1 MKGYKFKLEAVLKVR
16 KLKEEQCKMEIGR
29 IQVQINK
36 LKSEVKNHEAGIQQA
51 YDSQEKLM
59 EDGVNGTEI
68 KFYPFFVSGKR
79 AHIQAI
85 QNEIQSLT
93 EQVNDKYENLK
104 ILRGDVKV
112 IEEMKEKDV
121 LKYKKALQK
130 KQFENIEEQVQ
141 NWNQFKKVIL

>member
-1 MKGYKFKLEAVLKVR
+1 
-16 KLKEEQCKMEIGR
+16 
-29 IQVQINK
+29 
-36 LKSEVKNHEAGIQQA
+36 
-51 YDSQEKLM
+51 M

>member
-1 MKGYKFKLEAVLKVR
+1 MKGYKFKLDAVLKVR

-36 LKSEVKNHEAGIQQA
+36 LSAEITNHEAGIQQA

-59 EDGVNGTEI
+59 EEGVNGTEI

-85 QNEIQSLT
+85 KNEIKALT
-93 EQVNDKYENLK
+93 DEVNDKYDNLK
-104 ILRGDVKV
+104 LLRADVKV
-112 IEEMKEKDV
+112 IEEMKEKDL